1 MATLFVLCNKIMK
14 GGTFLLSVSSSPLHF
29 LNAVSH
35 TPLRKSFRNKHS
47 VYVDF
52 LTRFWD
58 HSHTFSQYI
67 LQELNWLLSKQKS
80 SPSMQFEMQDV
91 EIHVLQPLLLVY

>member
-1 MATLFVLCNKIMK
+1 M
-14 GGTFLLSVSSSPLHF
+14 
-29 LNAVSH
+29 
-35 TPLRKSFRNKHS
+35 KSFRNKHS
-47 VYVDF
+47 VNVDF
-52 LTRFWD
+52 FTGFWD

-91 EIHVLQPLLLVY
+91 EIHVLQPLLLVYWAIAVIAGINQAKEDA

>member
-1 MATLFVLCNKIMK
+1 M
-14 GGTFLLSVSSSPLHF
+14 
-29 LNAVSH
+29 
-35 TPLRKSFRNKHS
+35 
-47 VYVDF
+47 YVDF

-91 EIHVLQPLLLVY
+91 EIHVLQPLLLVYWAIAVIAGINQAKEDA

>member
-1 MATLFVLCNKIMK
+1 M
-14 GGTFLLSVSSSPLHF
+14 
-29 LNAVSH
+29 
-35 TPLRKSFRNKHS
+35 KSFRNKHS

-91 EIHVLQPLLLVY
+91 EIHVLQPLLLVYWAIAVIAGINQAKEDA